1 MPGATAKP
9 FVMRS
14 ILFDIDGT
22 TYQCAIRRAEFVP
35 DTATVDYEVLCPDGS
50 GTDVGATKWS
60 LEVEA
65 YQSWEADSLA
75 SLLFENHG
83 KAATVMFR
91 PKGDEAA
98 ADNPM
103 WTAEVTLPPPGIGG
117 TVNEMATFTV
127 TMGVKGEPEIDRTV
141 TP

>member
-1 MPGATAKP
+1 VPTATAKP

-14 ILFDIDGT
+14 VLFDIDGT
-22 TYQCAIRRAEFVP
+22 EYQCAVRRVEFVP
-35 DTATVDYEVLCPDGS
+35 DTTTVDYETLCPDGS

-75 SLLFENHG
+75 SLLLEHHG
-83 KAATVMFR
+83 QDAVASFR
-91 PKGDEAA
+91 PKGPDAA
-98 ADNPM
+98 ADNPLFVGD
-103 WTAEVTLPPPGIGG
+103 VTLPPPGIGG

-127 TMGVKGEPEIDRTV
+127 TMGCHGEPEIDRNI